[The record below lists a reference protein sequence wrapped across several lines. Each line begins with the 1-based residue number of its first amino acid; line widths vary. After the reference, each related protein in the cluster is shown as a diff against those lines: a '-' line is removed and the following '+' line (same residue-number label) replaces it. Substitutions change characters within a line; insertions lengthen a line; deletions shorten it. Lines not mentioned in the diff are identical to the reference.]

1 MPEEVDQLRDRLKT
15 EHSIFGDR
23 HNELTIIGM
32 EADRNGFM
40 SELQNALCTEQEI
53 ADWQVGASFSDPWP
67 KSVRRSD

>member
-53 ADWQVGASFSDPWP
+53 ADWQAGASFSDPWP